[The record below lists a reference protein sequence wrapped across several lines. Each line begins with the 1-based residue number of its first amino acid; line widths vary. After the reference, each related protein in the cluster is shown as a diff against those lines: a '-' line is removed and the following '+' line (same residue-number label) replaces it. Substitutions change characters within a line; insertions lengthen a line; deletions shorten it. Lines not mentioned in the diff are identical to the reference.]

1 MSDGVVGFRH
11 FLLAP
16 SASSTSPGGRT
27 IVYMTALSVA
37 LLVTGVVLIV
47 LEAHVPSLGVLGVP
61 GVVSLAAGA
70 VLGVSA
76 LGGSVVFG
84 VVLAIALIAIS
95 GTAVAVSLRE
105 GLAVRRRRVSAGAE
119 DLIGRLGIVR
129 SWDEPTGQVLVDGAL
144 WSARRSP
151 GIDDDEDQHELH
163 AGDQIVVERLNGL
176 TLGVR
181 PAEEWE
187 LHQ

>member
-1 MSDGVVGFRH
+1 
-11 FLLAP
+11 
-16 SASSTSPGGRT
+16 
-27 IVYMTALSVA
+27 MTALSVA

-47 LEAHVPSLGVLGVP
+47 LEAHVPTLGALGVP
-61 GVVSLAAGA
+61 GVVAIAAGA

-76 LGGSVVFG
+76 LGGGVLMGVLLA
-84 VVLAIALIAIS
+84 VVL
-95 GTAVAVSLRE
+95 VAVSGAVVAVTLRE
-105 GLAVRRRRVSAGAE
+105 GLAVRRRRISAGAE
-119 DLIGRLGIVR
+119 GLIGHIGIVR
-129 SWDEPTGQVLVDGAL
+129 SWEEPTGKVLVDGAL
-144 WSARRSP
+144 WTARRSP
-151 GIDDDEDQHELH
+151 GLDDDDDTLELH

>member
-1 MSDGVVGFRH
+1 
-11 FLLAP
+11 
-16 SASSTSPGGRT
+16 
-27 IVYMTALSVA
+27 MTALSVA
-37 LLVTGVVLIV
+37 LLVTGVMLIV

-61 GVVSLAAGA
+61 GIVSLAAGA

-84 VVLAIALIAIS
+84 VVLAVVLVAVS
-95 GTAVAVSLRE
+95 GTVVAVSLRE
-105 GLAVRRRRVSAGAE
+105 GLAVRRRRISAGAE
-119 DLIGRLGIVR
+119 GLIGHVGIVR
-129 SWDEPTGQVLVDGAL
+129 SWDEPTGKVLVDGAL

-151 GIDDDEDQHELH
+151 GLDDDEDQLALH
-163 AGDQIVVERLNGL
+163 AGDQIVVERLTGL
-176 TLGVR
+176 TLAVR